1 MCVFKYLVT
10 ESDPQKEF
18 SAGILSL
25 NVLCFTLIAVC
36 YIGVGWKTWRSM
48 NTVRTGNASFKS
60 RSYSVQRKITAIIIT
75 DFLCWIPLALTSAL
89 HYSEVID
96 AETWYPVF
104 SILILPINSVI
115 NPLLYDNF
123 LFTLLIRN
131 PVRTV
136 QGAINSTSSRV
147 RTLAHRDPCTEPRS
161 QYVETNL

>member
-1 MCVFKYLVT
+1 MT

-25 NVLCFTLIAVC
+25 NVLCFTLIAAC
-36 YIGVGWKTWRSM
+36 YIGVGWTTLRSM
-48 NTVRTGNASFKS
+48 NTVRTANASFRKS
-60 RSYSVQRKITAIIIT
+60 RKHSVQRKITAIILT
-75 DFLCWIPLALTSAL
+75 DFLCWIPLALTSVL
-89 HYSEVID
+89 HYGEVID
-96 AETWYPVF
+96 AEPWYPVF

-136 QGAINSTSSRV
+136 QGVINSTSSHV
-147 RTLAHRDPCTEPRS
+147 RTLAHRDPCTESRS
-161 QYVETNL
+161 QYIETNL